1 MKYVFI
7 ILLIV
12 AAVLLYLGFKQSSVF
27 SSKLIQ
33 TNNDDIYFVNATWC
47 KYCQKFMKV
56 VEQYNATSTN
66 KIKILDAAFMK
77 QPKTEL
83 EKNIKK
89 EIKGFPTIIVTNK
102 NSSVVQKKRSG
113 IMTLNQ
119 LKTFLN

>member
-7 ILLIV
+7 ILLII
-12 AAVLLYLGFKQSSVF
+12 AAVLLYLGFKQTSVF

-66 KIKILDAAFMK
+66 NIKILDAAFMK

-89 EIKGFPTIIVTNK
+89 EIKGFPTIIITNK
-102 NSSVVQKKRSG
+102 NSSIVQKKKIRHNDIKS
-113 IMTLNQ
+113 IKN
-119 LKTFLN
+119 FF